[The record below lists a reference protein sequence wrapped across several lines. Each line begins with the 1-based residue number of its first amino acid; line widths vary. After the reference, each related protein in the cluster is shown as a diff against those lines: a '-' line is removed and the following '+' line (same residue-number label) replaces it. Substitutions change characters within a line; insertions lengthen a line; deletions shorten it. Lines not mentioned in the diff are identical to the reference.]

1 MAELYTTTLKY
12 FWLAIKEF
20 LPLLEKLKKESQDLE
35 TKQQIEGLIE
45 AYTDIAEKIDSYN
58 LNFTDPNRHYDGEP
72 FEIEIDIPEPF
83 IENLTRLSY
92 RLLEEWK
99 RNKERLEKR
108 QYLTDENKKELY
120 NLMELIWPLEAL
132 SKEQSYV
139 LGKYASKGPL
149 VFPGE
154 VNQKSE
160 ISIGKN
166 TTDDYIPL
174 FPKRLL
180 EIIPG
185 ALKTLCEE
193 FDHNY
198 KNENPNACI
207 LLLRKIIPLAIVRKF
222 QQAKKEDEIK
232 TAGEYLQ
239 TKALLGKAQKELM
252 SSKRIYDEIINY
264 KFLIDASQHIF
275 TVTFSMEDIARPA
288 IAVRVMLE
296 DFFNN
301 EDDSRV

>member
-20 LPLLEKLKKESQDLE
+20 LPLLEKLRKESQGLE
-35 TKQQIEGLIE
+35 TKQQIESLIE
-45 AYTDIAEKIDSYN
+45 AYTDIAEKINNYN
-58 LNFTDPNRHYDGEP
+58 LNFTDPNRHYDSEP

-99 RNKERLEKR
+99 RKKERLEKR

-120 NLMELIWPLEAL
+120 NLRELIWPLEAL

-139 LGKYASKGPL
+139 LGKHASKGPL

-154 VNQKSE
+154 VNQKSKK
-160 ISIGKN
+160 SIGKN
-166 TTDDYIPL
+166 TTDNYIPL
-174 FPKRLL
+174 FPKGLL

-198 KNENPNACI
+198 KNENSNACI

-222 QQAKKEDEIK
+222 QQVKKEDEIK

-239 TKALLGKAQKELM
+239 TKALLGKAQEELM
-252 SSKRIYDEIINY
+252 SSKKIYDEIINY
-264 KFLIDASQHIF
+264 KLLIDASQHIF
-275 TVTFSMEDIARPA
+275 TVTFYIEDIARPA

-296 DFFNN
+296 DFFNT
-301 EDDSRV
+301 EDDPCA